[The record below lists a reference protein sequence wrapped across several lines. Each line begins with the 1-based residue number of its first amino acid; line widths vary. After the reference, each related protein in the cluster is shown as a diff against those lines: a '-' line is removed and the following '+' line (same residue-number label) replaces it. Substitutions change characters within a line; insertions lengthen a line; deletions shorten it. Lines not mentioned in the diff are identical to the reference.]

1 MALRP
6 SVATIGFFDGVHRGH
21 RYLIEQVR
29 AVAAGR
35 GLASSVV
42 TFPVHP
48 RKVMQPGFHPDLLTT
63 CDEKVSLLA
72 KTGVDYC
79 MMLDFTPET
88 ARLSAREFMS
98 ILKERYR
105 IQALVVGYDHRFGHN
120 RSEGFDDYVRYGR
133 ELGMEVLLASAYS
146 YSEEASAMDGKEASV
161 TEVTVSSSA
170 IRRLLLEG
178 NVSEAAEY
186 LGYDFFLEGT
196 VVGGYQVGRKIGFP
210 TANLRVSDA
219 DKLIPCDG
227 VYAVYVYLGGIRYG
241 GMLSIGFRPTLA
253 NGTDRSIEVH
263 IFHFS
268 ADIYN
273 RSMRISFVR
282 YVRPEQKFNTI
293 EELVARIHLD
303 EEEVKQMLEARANR

>member
-1 MALRP
+1 MQLFCETSDIGSRP

-42 TFPVHP
+42 TFSVHP
-48 RKVMQPGFHPDLLTT
+48 RKVMQADYHPKLLTT

-79 MMLDFTPET
+79 MMLDFTPEI
-88 ARLSAREFMS
+88 ARLSAREFMF
-98 ILKERYR
+98 ILKERYQ

-120 RSEGFDDYVRYGR
+120 RSEGFEDYVHYGR
-133 ELGMEVLLASAYS
+133 ELGMEVLLARAYAYS
-146 YSEEASAMDGKEASV
+146 KEASV

-170 IRRLLLEG
+170 IRGLLQEG

-186 LGYDFFLEGT
+186 LGYDFFLDGT

-210 TANLRVSDA
+210 TANLRVSDS

-227 VYAVYVYLGGIRYG
+227 VYAVRVCVEGKEYG
-241 GMLSIGFRPTLA
+241 GMLSIGYRPTLE
-253 NGTDRSIEVH
+253 NGPDRSIEVH
-263 IFHFS
+263 IFRFD
-268 ADIYN
+268 ADIYQQP
-273 RSMRISFVR
+273 MRLSFVR
-282 YVRPEQKFNTI
+282 RTRPELKFDSI
-293 EELVARIHLD
+293 EELIAQLHRD
-303 EEEVKQMLEARANR
+303 EVEIKSILAL